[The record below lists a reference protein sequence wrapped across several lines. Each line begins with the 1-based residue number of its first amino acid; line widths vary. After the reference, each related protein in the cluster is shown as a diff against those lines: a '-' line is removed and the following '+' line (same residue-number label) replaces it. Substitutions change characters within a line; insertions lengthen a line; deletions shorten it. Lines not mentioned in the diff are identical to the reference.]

1 MNGSSGKRTKHASD
15 SQSIKP
21 NGAATLTDAMSDE
34 IKIGTPSSSS
44 SKKASG
50 THHQVQRISLD
61 DIGGNNNGAAPVVCS

>member
-34 IKIGTPSSSS
+34 IKIGTPSST
-44 SKKASG
+44 SKRASG